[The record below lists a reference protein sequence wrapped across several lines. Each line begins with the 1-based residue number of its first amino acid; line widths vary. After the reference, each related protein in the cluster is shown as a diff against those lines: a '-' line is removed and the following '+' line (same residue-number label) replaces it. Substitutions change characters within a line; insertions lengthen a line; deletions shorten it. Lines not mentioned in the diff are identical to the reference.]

1 MYDEHHDPAIRL
13 IAAAVCAALVV
24 LVVSTCELQTTGTET
39 LATLWLEKTFQGHE
53 GFWRSPKFIPL
64 GNRFAITEQMQGAF
78 RLISELFALDT
89 LLLAS
94 TDARPG
100 SSNQCD
106 RCCRLR

>member
-13 IAAAVCAALVV
+13 IAAAVCAALVA

-39 LATLWLEKTFQGHE
+39 LATLWLGKTFQGHE
-53 GFWRSPKFIPL
+53 GFWGEPKVHPVGEPIR
-64 GNRFAITEQMQGAF
+64 NHRQMQGAF

-100 SSNQCD
+100 SSNQRD